1 MGRTEKAAIAAIL
14 LSLTLLFVSFFGL
27 PTPNQTGFAVLPQNN
42 TADAIIYKNEAC
54 GHCSMY
60 LGNLKQFFDEKG
72 ISYIEKSVINDE
84 AARLELLE
92 FNTRKNISPELQG
105 HMTIVLKDKLILQGH
120 VPTKLVREVIESN
133 SENQMPEM
141 ILFQDLMVDEIEIDS
156 YTVRDSTG
164 NVYNCSPTSTA
175 AECLKQQN
183 GNSQQEN
190 SIFQWLPFII
200 IISGILAG
208 IHPCTIGVLLFFMS
222 FLFTIHKTRLNV
234 LKIGGA
240 YIAGVFLAYFLI
252 GLGLLK
258 AVAFAEPHFA
268 AKIAA
273 YLVIVL
279 GLFNIARYFFP
290 KIRGFGIPEQSK
302 EFIAGAVEKGSVPGA
317 VVVGLFVG
325 VCSFGCTAGIYFSI
339 LGMLITQPTFGVLYL
354 LLYNLMFILPLIAIL
369 LLATNDKVVEKI
381 SRLEV
386 TKTRLITLIAGLL
399 MVVLGIVILLF
410 IAGGM

>member
-1 MGRTEKAAIAAIL
+1 MGLAEKLAIAAIL
-14 LSLTLLFVSFFGL
+14 LALLLLFVSFSGL
-27 PTPNQTGFAVLPQNN
+27 PTPKQAGLEALYLSEAAP
-42 TADAIIYKNEAC
+42 DAIIYKNEAC

-60 LGNLKQFFDEKG
+60 LGNLKQFFEEKG

-84 AARLELLE
+84 TARLELLE

-120 VPTKLVREVIESN
+120 VPVNLVKEVIESN
-133 SENQMPEM
+133 PKDQPPEM
-141 ILFQDLMVDEIEIDS
+141 LFFQDLMVDETEIES
-156 YTVRDSTG
+156 YTVRNSAGD
-164 NVYNCSPTSTA
+164 VYNCPANSTA
-175 AECLKQQN
+175 SECLKQQN
-183 GNSQQEN
+183 NPQQEN
-190 SIFQWLPFII
+190 SIFQWLPVII
-200 IISGILAG
+200 LVSGILAG

-222 FLFTIHKTRLNV
+222 FLFTIHRTRLNV

-273 YLVIVL
+273 YLVIAL
-279 GLFNIARYFFP
+279 GMFNIARYFFP

-302 EFIAGAVEKGSVPGA
+302 GFIAGLVEKGSMPAA

-369 LLATNDKVVEKI
+369 FLATNDKVVEKI